1 MFGHSHGLDGGSL
14 APNQK
19 VTFKSCSPCLAE
31 ILQGQHRSVEGLSNR
46 RIGKNSFMSQFSQKA
61 RGFEPGRRMELGSD
75 ESTVLRKL
83 LQQPQQPPI

>member
-61 RGFEPGRRMELGSD
+61 YLYFYFNEYQTKMYNPVMIKADFQAS
-75 ESTVLRKL
+75 
-83 LQQPQQPPI
+83 

>member
-1 MFGHSHGLDGGSL
+1 MAKFSYLFHNLMTKWRS
-14 APNQK
+14 
-19 VTFKSCSPCLAE
+19 
-31 ILQGQHRSVEGLSNR
+31 ILFN
-46 RIGKNSFMSQFSQKA
+46 QFSQKA